1 MSPSHNLRATPNYQR
16 PSTIALPP
24 PLSTNDLIDAHR
36 PPKRCKSPS
45 GNLRATT
52 TDTCLSLPPLP
63 SLGSSPPNHHPLYP
77 IATSPLDPS
86 IALSLVLHPSTP
98 HHPAPSIARPSRP
111 HSNHRSAVRSI
122 YIFTCPRRGDGSV
135 LLLVGFPFSEHKANA
150 VRLLLSVSA
159 ETTEWSIRY
168 NTYTKRLQA
177 ESATLQV
184 ASGIRHALKAKHDRA
199 QTGIRFRIMHCGSV
213 SSSPSSPS
221 VLCADCFAVSGPLEA
236 LREAWQ
242 SSAVATRCTAA
253 AG

>member
-1 MSPSHNLRATPNYQR
+1 MQHPTTN
-16 PSTIALPP
+16 ALLQPP
-24 PLSTNDLIDAHR
+24 PCR
-36 PPKRCKSPS
+36 PPSPPPATRLIPTDPRNDARTRRSPS

-52 TDTCLSLPPLP
+52 TDTFVFLSLPPLP

-168 NTYTKRLQA
+168 NTYTKRVPFTNAGGCKRNPPRCKLQA
-177 ESATLQV
+177 ESATL
-184 ASGIRHALKAKHDRA
+184 
-199 QTGIRFRIMHCGSV
+199 
-213 SSSPSSPS
+213 
-221 VLCADCFAVSGPLEA
+221 
-236 LREAWQ
+236 
-242 SSAVATRCTAA
+242 
-253 AG
+253 